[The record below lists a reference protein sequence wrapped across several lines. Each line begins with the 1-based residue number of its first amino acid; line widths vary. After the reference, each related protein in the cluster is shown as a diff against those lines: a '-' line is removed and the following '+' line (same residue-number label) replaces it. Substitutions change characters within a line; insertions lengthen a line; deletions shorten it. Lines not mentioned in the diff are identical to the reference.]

1 MGTHQLINIAINAA
15 LLAGEKIMEV
25 YASGDF
31 AVTQKDDLSPLTAAD
46 LQAHLM
52 ISSLLEPTQIPILSE
67 EGIHLA
73 FTERAQWK
81 TFWLVDPLDG
91 TKEFISRNGEFTVNI
106 ALIEDNKSIAGIIY
120 CPVSK
125 ELYVGLVGSGAWKI
139 EHPELD
145 CTFDWIST
153 HGNRL
158 PLTRMKD
165 QYTVAVSRTH
175 LDDQTI
181 AYIDE
186 LKMLHPELQLISR
199 GSSLK
204 FCLLAE
210 GTADIYPR
218 FGPTMEWDTAAG
230 HAIVKAIGKNVFQ
243 SDQHTELHY
252 NKENLM
258 NPHFIVL

>member
-1 MGTHQLINIAINAA
+1 MGTHHHINIAINAA
-15 LLAGEKIMEV
+15 LRAGEKIMEV
-25 YASGDF
+25 YTSGDF
-31 AVTQKDDLSPLTAAD
+31 EVSLKDDSSPLTAAD
-46 LQAHLM
+46 LQAHRM

-67 EGIHLA
+67 EGIHLD
-73 FTERAQWK
+73 FKERVHWK

-106 ALIEDNKSIAGIIY
+106 ALIENNKSTAGIIY

-139 EHPELD
+139 QQPEPE
-145 CTFDWIST
+145 CTLDWIST

-158 PLTRMKD
+158 PLDKMKN
-165 QYTVAVSRTH
+165 QYTVAASRTH

-181 AYIDE
+181 GFIED
-186 LKMLHPELQLISR
+186 LKTLHPELQLIRR

-210 GTADIYPR
+210 GAADVYPR

-230 HAIVKAIGKNVFQ
+230 HAIIKAIGKNVFHT
-243 SDQHTELHY
+243 DQQTELNY
-252 NKENLM
+252 NKENLT
-258 NPHFIVL
+258 NPYFIAL